1 MIYNV
6 EFDKNS
12 IIVAGLLTVLPQ
24 GVVDFKDVLSLQNFI
39 LFYQICLSR
48 ENEIRDTDA
57 NI

>member
-24 GVVDFKDVLSLQNFI
+24 GVVDFKDVLSLQN
-39 LFYQICLSR
+39 ICFTKYVFL
-48 ENEIRDTDA
+48 E
-57 NI
+57 